1 MFPRTGSSE
10 IRREIDRCDAAWEIP
25 IVAEVRKLDSRRRA
39 VFPDRFSPGDVFIE
53 EEVAD
58 DRVVFRRICENQAP
72 LVEVK
77 PVNGLLMV
85 QARAD
90 AAKIRAA
97 IRADRD
103 AR

>member
-1 MFPRTGSSE
+1 V
-10 IRREIDRCDAAWEIP
+10 WEFP

-58 DRVVFRRICENQAP
+58 DRVVFRRISEDQAP

-77 PVNGLLMV
+77 PLRGLLMV